1 MRLVLYYSTVPTQHY
16 NRYRLVAFRGWPLG
30 IFLDRRLI
38 NFWKQNLERG
48 QAFKI
53 TWVVGVHDLCTL
65 RTLVEILNMLCYTLK
80 GNIFLNY
87 VTISKKKNQNKTEG
101 SDSFL
106 VTNEFSLSN

>member
-16 NRYRLVAFRGWPLG
+16 NRYRLVALSG
-30 IFLDRRLI
+30 RRLI

-80 GNIFLNY
+80 GNMFLNY
-87 VTISKKKNQNKTEG
+87 VTIAKSK
-101 SDSFL
+101 
-106 VTNEFSLSN
+106 